1 GSGKHR
7 AQHTRSSKLGSFPKL
22 LNHEI
27 LRVPLESE
35 VLRHKW
41 PGTKETGASVDV
53 FLAKIAGEERRRD
66 CVAVVKLMS
75 RASGARP
82 KMWGAG
88 IVGFGSRRLK
98 YESGRELDWF
108 PVGFASRKQDIA
120 LYGLL
125 GGEAEALLDKLGKHS
140 RAKG

>member
-1 GSGKHR
+1 MIGRMAELK
-7 AQHTRSSKLGSFPKL
+7 
-22 LNHEI
+22 
-27 LRVPLESE
+27 
-35 VLRHKW
+35 
-41 PGTKETGASVDV
+41 TKETGASVDV

-66 CVAVVKLMS
+66 CVALVKLMS
-75 RASGARP
+75 SASGARP

-108 PVGFASRKQDIA
+108 PIGFASRKQDIA

-125 GGEAEALLDKLGKHS
+125 GGEAEALLDNLGKHS
-140 RAKG
+140 RAKGCLYLKRLADVDTSVLERLMKKAVRKK